1 MKKTVLLFVLII
13 NSVVAQ
19 NQFEA
24 VTNFQKKLIQTE
36 TTGSNVAMIFKDGKI
51 IYHHIENSL
60 NPKGKIFMRIQFSN
74 MVNVKTY
81 YNCCDDDSQRERS
94 HQFYG

>member
-60 NPKGKIFMRIQFSN
+60 NPKGKNIYENSIFQ
-74 MVNVKTY
+74 
-81 YNCCDDDSQRERS
+81 
-94 HQFYG
+94 YGQCQNLLQLLR